1 MPLYGLVSG
10 CEQSNIQKEN
20 SMPKMKSLGRA
31 ECRTLA
37 EELEMVIQRAV
48 NKYGL
53 TVSERGGQYSG
64 ATATLKFE
72 VAVPAL
78 AETRANSDAKLVGAD
93 FGVGHTFVTGGAEY
107 TVTGFQLK
115 RRKYPV
121 SAERADGKQFK
132 FTVDSISRTMA

>member
-1 MPLYGLVSG
+1 
-10 CEQSNIQKEN
+10 
-20 SMPKMKSLGRA
+20 MPKMKSLGRA

-72 VAVPAL
+72 VAIPAM
-78 AETRANSDAKLVGAD
+78 AETRANSDAKLL
-93 FGVGHTFVTGGAEY
+93 GAEFSVGDTFTASGDKY
-107 TVTGFQLK
+107 TVTGFQLS

-121 SAERADGKQFK
+121 SASRTSDGKNYK
-132 FTVDSISRTMA
+132 FTVDSISRAIAQ